1 MGPHGAC
8 ALILVLGC
16 SAVAPTVGERRWGA
30 LGLGVAVTGSIAHL
44 PLLAGARRSKKKPPP
59 ARQPSAPSHPQSA
72 AARDQLRLGKSAEST
87 GDPGA
92 AMGAYDRA
100 VELGTADGD
109 VGAVARAHG
118 AAGRLLLGVGAG
130 KDAAARFAQAIAAD
144 GTYAAGHLNL
154 AHAHLTVGE
163 HRRGVPPPPHPARAH
178 WSSLPAGARSERGSD
193 PPTQGCGLY
202 VGSWRRR
209 QTTLTATESSATCS
223 RPPVTHQARKTRGV
237 LP

>member
-16 SAVAPTVGERRWGA
+16 SAVAPTVGERTSWGA
-30 LGLGVAVTGSIAHL
+30 LGLPGLGVAVTGSIAHL

-59 ARQPSAPSHPQSA
+59 ARQPSAPSQPQSA

-163 HRRGVPPPPHPARAH
+163 HRRGVPPRPA
-178 WSSLPAGARSERGSD
+178 LPAPTGPRYPLARVLSAV
-193 PPTQGCGLY
+193 PTRQRRAAGCTSVLG
-202 VGSWRRR
+202 VVAR
-209 QTTLTATESSATCS
+209 Q
-223 RPPVTHQARKTRGV
+223 R
-237 LP
+237 

>member
-44 PLLAGARRSKKKPPP
+44 PLLTGARRSKKKPPP
-59 ARQPSAPSHPQSA
+59 ARQPSAPSQPQSA

-163 HRRGVPPPPHPARAH
+163 HRRGVPPRPA
-178 WSSLPAGARSERGSD
+178 LPAPTGPRYPLAHVLSAVPTRQRRAAGCTSVLGVVARQR
-193 PPTQGCGLY
+193 
-202 VGSWRRR
+202 
-209 QTTLTATESSATCS
+209 
-223 RPPVTHQARKTRGV
+223 
-237 LP
+237 